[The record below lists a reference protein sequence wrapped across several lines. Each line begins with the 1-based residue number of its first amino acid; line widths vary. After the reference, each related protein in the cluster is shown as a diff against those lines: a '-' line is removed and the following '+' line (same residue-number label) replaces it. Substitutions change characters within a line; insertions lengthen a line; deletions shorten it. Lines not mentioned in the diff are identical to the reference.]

1 MLTTCLY
8 VLTIIGLYC
17 YNAPPPPE
25 ADCWSLPE
33 YTICTIEA
41 EELPIRAGWYYPPLG
56 GTNCVEPCDL
66 TGDGTPVESGYGWIA
81 GCPIEWWNNW
91 LDLEYAGRW
100 QCRDTGGIV
109 WVQYGEVYSQYG
121 WTTEWFIY
129 IDFLLREPEPW
140 TYFLLEWEVVDD

>member
-1 MLTTCLY
+1 M
-8 VLTIIGLYC
+8 
-17 YNAPPPPE
+17 
-25 ADCWSLPE
+25 
-33 YTICTIEA
+33 
-41 EELPIRAGWYYPPLG
+41 
-56 GTNCVEPCDL
+56 EPCDL

-129 IDFLLREPEPW
+129 IDFLLREPESW
-140 TYFLLEWEVVDD
+140 TYFLLEWEVADG